1 MKIMLLLGVGML
13 ALGSAATAG
22 PISPKVGAITSPAEA
37 FAEEPGSDYFLANYD
52 AYEAYLK
59 LLARQ
64 SDRMKL
70 IDIGK
75 SAEGR
80 TMWVA
85 IVSSPANL
93 AKLDRYRAIARA
105 LAKAEVKTEREA
117 QALADEGKAIV
128 WIDAGMHASETVTT
142 QAQIHVLYRML
153 TATDAE
159 TMRILNDD
167 IVLFGQDNPDG
178 LQLIADWY
186 MRNPVKTEREFRTI
200 PRLYQKYIGH
210 DNNRDSFMVQMPET
224 EAVNAI
230 LFRQWFP
237 QIVYNQHQ
245 TGPAGMVVF
254 VPPFRDPFNYNY
266 NPIVMT
272 ELQEVGAAMHSR
284 LVSEEKAGSGM
295 RSAAP
300 YSTWHNGMER
310 SVAYFHNSIGLLTEI
325 IGGPT
330 PEKIPLIADTQLARS
345 DEPLPIGPREWH
357 LKDSLEYQWSLDR
370 AVMDYASRNRE
381 RLLMNIW
388 RMGSQAIKRG
398 STDSWTTTPKRID
411 ALKEAGKQA
420 GKDTKPAAV
429 SGERPRPGLVA
440 SSLYATVLQDPA
452 KRDPRGYVLSPAQ
465 RDMPTTIAFLNAL
478 IKNGIDVDRAT
489 APFTAGGKRYPAGS
503 YVVKTAQAYR
513 PHVIDMFEPQ
523 DHPHDAEYPGG
534 PPKAPYDITGYT
546 LAYQMGVGFDRIL
559 DGFDGRFE
567 RIPDLLSVTPGR
579 VVGTGK
585 AGWLVGHEANNSF
598 ILTNRLLKAGAA
610 VSWLDTA
617 TKAGTGAGT
626 GAGGKDLAP
635 GAIWI
640 PASPA
645 ARDVLAA
652 SVKQLGIDAYAVSKA
667 PGGATLPLKPVRVGL
682 VDRYGGVIP
691 AGWTRWLLEQY
702 EFPFEVV
709 YPQELDAGNLNAKY
723 DVLVFADGTVPAT
736 PGGPYPG
743 GNRALPDAKDIPAQ
757 YRAWLGEVT
766 PDRTLP
772 AVAAFAKAGGTVL
785 TVGSANRL
793 ATLLDPQIQP
803 ALVARKAD
811 GSLAALDKK
820 TFYIP
825 GAILSAKVD
834 PRQPLAYGMTP
845 TVDIFFD
852 ESQPFTLAGTTT
864 KRVAWFEGAAPLRSG
879 WAVGQEKLNNTVA
892 IVDADLGRGKLFAMG
907 PEVTQRAQPYATF
920 KLLFNGLLYGP
931 AVAATR

>member
-1 MKIMLLLGVGML
+1 MKTMLLLGTAML
-13 ALGSAATAG
+13 ALAGAAAAE
-22 PISPKVGAITSPAEA
+22 PITPKVGTITAPYEA
-37 FAEEPGSDYFLANYD
+37 FAQEPGSDYFLANYD

-59 LLARQ
+59 KLASQ

-70 IDIGK
+70 VDIGK

-93 AKLDRYRAIARA
+93 AKLDYYRDIARK
-105 LAKAEVKTEREA
+105 LAKAEVKTEAEA
-117 QALADEGKAIV
+117 QALADRGKAIV

-153 TATDAE
+153 TGTDAE

-186 MRNPVKTEREFRTI
+186 MRKPVKIDREFRTI

-224 EAVNAI
+224 EAVNRQ
-230 LFRQWFP
+230 LFRTWFP

-272 ELQEVGAAMHSR
+272 ELQEVGSAMHSR

-330 PEKIPLIADTQLARS
+330 PENIPLIVDTQLARS
-345 DEPLPIGPREWH
+345 DEPLPIGPRDWH

-388 RMGSQAIKRG
+388 KMGAQGIARG
-398 STDSWTTTPKRID
+398 NTDSWTTTPKRID
-411 ALKEAGKQA
+411 ALKEAGKDA
-420 GKDTKPAAV
+420 KPEA
-429 SGERPRPGLVA
+429 GERPRPGLVP
-440 SSLYATVLQDPA
+440 SSLYATVLRDPT
-452 KRDPRGYVLSPAQ
+452 KRDPRGYVLTPDQ

-478 IKNGIDVDRAT
+478 IKNGVDVDRAS

-523 DHPHDAEYPGG
+523 DHPHDAEFPGG

-546 LAYQMGVGFDRIL
+546 LAYQMGVNFDRIL
-559 DGFDGRFE
+559 DGFDGAFARV
-567 RIPDLLSVTPGR
+567 PDLLPVTPGR
-579 VVGTGK
+579 VIGTGK

-598 ILTNRLLKAGAA
+598 VLTNRLLKAGVA
-610 VSWLDTA
+610 VSWIDAA
-617 TKAGTGAGT
+617 TR
-626 GAGGKDLAP
+626 AGGKDLAP

-640 PASPA
+640 PASPTA
-645 ARDVLAA
+645 SGILAP
-652 SVKQLGIDAYAVSKA
+652 SVAQLGIDAYASNTA
-667 PGGATLPLKPVRVGL
+667 PGGTKLALKPVRVGL
-682 VDRYGGVIP
+682 VDHYGGVIP
-691 AGWTRWLLEQY
+691 AGWTRWVLEQY
-702 EFPFEVV
+702 EFPFSVV

-743 GNRALPDAKDIPAQ
+743 GYRGVAPDPKAIPAE
-757 YRAWLGEVT
+757 YRAWLGDVT
-766 PDRTLP
+766 PEKTLP
-772 AVAAFAKAGGTVL
+772 AIAAFAKAGGTVL
-785 TVGSANRL
+785 TVGSSNRL
-793 ATLLDPQIQP
+793 ATLLAPEIQP
-803 ALVARKAD
+803 ALVTKKPD

-820 TFYIP
+820 AFYIP
-825 GAILSAKVD
+825 GAIVSAKVD
-834 PRQPLAYGMTP
+834 PRQPLAYGMTA
-845 TVDIFFD
+845 TVDMFFD
-852 ESQPFTLAGTTT
+852 ESQPFTLTGNA
-864 KRVAWFEGAAPLRSG
+864 KRVAWFEGTTPLRSG
-879 WAVGQEKLNNTVA
+879 WAVGQEKLNGTVA
-892 IVDADLGRGKLFAMG
+892 IADVDLGRGKLFAMG

-931 AVAATR
+931 AAAATR